1 MPDPEVTNTTHPS
14 LSRRR
19 LWLGAASGPA
29 SWGALLLL
37 MYFSFSVL
45 QSESSGATRAVL
57 LALCGLAI
65 IAIGLGFASLLSARR
80 VLSHRDRAVARTDS
94 RHSFMATTGSVA
106 AILFLFGVA
115 LLALP
120 VFILDVQP

>member
-1 MPDPEVTNTTHPS
+1 MPAPDVTNTTHPS
-14 LSRRR
+14 LSRGR
-19 LWLGAASGPA
+19 LWLGAAAGPA
-29 SWGALLLL
+29 SWGGLLLL

-45 QSESSGATRAVL
+45 RSRSSGTIEAVL

-65 IAIGLGFASLLSARR
+65 IAIGLGFAILLSARR

-94 RHSFMATTGSVA
+94 RHSFMATTGSMA

-120 VFILDVQP
+120 VFILDVKP